1 MKSCADDSRTAAR
14 GRSLGAARTA
24 RSRERVQRESLRR
37 HSARSRPRAAAR
49 GTAAALMPRMA
60 NHGREE

>member
-1 MKSCADDSRTAAR
+1 MKSCTDDSRAAAAR
-14 GRSLGAARTA
+14 PSLGAARAA

-37 HSARSRPRAAAR
+37 HSVRSRPRAAAR